1 MPTAP
6 TDIELWNAFKQG
18 DQESFGDLFR
28 RYYTLLF
35 QYGTKL
41 CPDINLLE
49 DCIQELFLDLWQ
61 SRSAVQL
68 QSVKAYLLKAL
79 KYKIFKIYRDKG
91 KRSTTEVTDDMSFEI
106 SHENFLI
113 SRDDHQQKTAGVINA
128 IRQLPGR
135 QREIIY
141 LKLYQGLSYEELS
154 EVMQINYQASR
165 NLFYHAI
172 KSLRTILVNSQ

>member
-1 MPTAP
+1 MPTAS
-6 TDIELWNAFKQG
+6 TDIELWNAFKKG

-28 RYYTLLF
+28 RYYPLLF

-61 SRSAVQL
+61 SRSDVQL

-91 KRSTTEVTDDMSFEI
+91 KRSTSEVTDDMSFEI

-113 SRDDHQQKTAGVINA
+113 SQNDSKEKTAQIIFA
-128 IRQLPGR
+128 IQQLPDR
-135 QREIIY
+135 QKEIVY

-165 NLFYHAI
+165 NLFYQAV
-172 KSLRTILVNSQ
+172 KSLRKLLVRE